1 MLWIHYKCIQLQ
13 LEKRVRRD
21 LFTTCY
27 MAVLSPWHLCFIYS
41 VCEWVIRPYSI
52 SQYFSWSVINVACAS
67 GAHWKELRFSWNV
80 SWLCTLFPIATSE
93 AAKKP
98 RYGNDILSWRVRWK
112 ANSLLLAGRRFE
124 VVQINSCRG
133 LKVEGSSHFIV
144 VTHSIPLLKRTT
156 KNRLSWS
163 T

>member
-1 MLWIHYKCIQLQ
+1 MSPKQVVPLKALW
-13 LEKRVRRD
+13 
-21 LFTTCY
+21 
-27 MAVLSPWHLCFIYS
+27 
-41 VCEWVIRPYSI
+41 
-52 SQYFSWSVINVACAS
+52 
-67 GAHWKELRFSWNV
+67 FSWNV

-98 RYGNDILSWRVRWK
+98 RYSNDILSWRVRWK

-163 T
+163 TQSPLAWYTAPLKLTVVFIVALDISLVKLQAWPVNQGWGTSHPPFPTHTQCLSSTHGARLY